1 MSKLTGGQGGGNG
14 KDSGSGGG
22 GSGSGGCCSNSGSGG
37 TQGNSCTSPSRHNH
51 LTYQHGH
58 SFIKK
63 TFHKPT
69 NCHYCGDLLW
79 GLMVQGYV
87 CEGRIFFSIYPPWY
101 TKLTIGQHFLLL
113 ITCQMNVDVFW
124 IFIDLI
130 NEPIFIRIRIWNVFE
145 QYLLNP
151 GTPISHTSYN

>member
-87 CEGRIFFSIYPPWY
+87 CEGRGFFLSSMIHKIDNKTAFFTFDYMSGKSSCFLNIY
-101 TKLTIGQHFLLL
+101 
-113 ITCQMNVDVFW
+113 
-124 IFIDLI
+124 
-130 NEPIFIRIRIWNVFE
+130 
-145 QYLLNP
+145 
-151 GTPISHTSYN
+151 

>member
-87 CEGRIFFSIYPPWY
+87 CEGRGLFYLSSMIHKIDNRTAF
-101 TKLTIGQHFLLL
+101 FLLL
-113 ITCQMNVDVFW
+113 ITCQMNFNVFW
-124 IFIDLI
+124 IFIDMI
-130 NEPIFIRIRIWNVFE
+130 HEPIFIRTRICNVFE
-145 QYLLNP
+145 Q
-151 GTPISHTSYN
+151 

>member
-87 CEGRIFFSIYPPWY
+87 CEGRGLFYLSSMIHKIDNRTAFFYFWLHVRWMLMFFEYSLIWY
-101 TKLTIGQHFLLL
+101 MSQFLLG
-113 ITCQMNVDVFW
+113 QESAM
-124 IFIDLI
+124 
-130 NEPIFIRIRIWNVFE
+130 
-145 QYLLNP
+145 YLSSN
-151 GTPISHTSYN
+151 Y